1 MEVYFVVL
9 KLPGSEELKF
19 IDGNSPEHFWN
30 TVSDAI
36 YCKEAEIISIRTDTG
51 ASEEIRN
58 NVCGSSFNTYFL
70 FYLMM
75 DKNEIKDSELI
86 LQKAKD
92 LLSVGN
98 QESVIETDENFQVVT
113 LDYVDIT
120 DLPINFGSGNPQ
132 LSA

>member
-9 KLPGSEELKF
+9 KLPGSDELKF

-30 TVSDAI
+30 TVSHAI
-36 YCKEAEIISIRTDTG
+36 NCEEAEIISVRTDTG

-58 NVCGSSFNTYFL
+58 NACGNSFKTYFL

-75 DKNEIKDSELI
+75 EKNETKNKELI

-92 LLSVGN
+92 LLTVGN
-98 QESVIETDENFQVVT
+98 QESVIETEDNFQVIT
-113 LDYVDIT
+113 LDYVDLAS
-120 DLPINFGSGNPQ
+120 LPVNFGSGNPQ

>member
-9 KLPGSEELKF
+9 KLPGSDELKF
-19 IDGNSPEHFWN
+19 IDGSSPEHFWN
-30 TVSDAI
+30 TVSHAI
-36 YCKEAEIISIRTDTG
+36 NCKEAEIISVRTDTG
-51 ASEEIRN
+51 ASEEIRS
-58 NVCGSSFNTYFL
+58 NVCNSSFNTYFL

-75 DKNEIKDSELI
+75 DKNEIKNSELI

-92 LLSVGN
+92 LLTVGN

-113 LDYVDIT
+113 LDYVDLNNIS
-120 DLPINFGSGNPQ
+120 INFGSGNPQ